1 MNGAG
6 AFAIPKELSS
16 ELFNELFNVVM
27 SIPVEVVFVERFQNN
42 TTTV

>member
-6 AFAIPKELSS
+6 ALAIPK

-27 SIPVEVVFVERFQNN
+27 SVPVEVVFVERFQNN